1 MLPIDVARL
10 RCYAFRYADLFE
22 AYCGNSLASCDYA
35 GLKVPVNRLSASI
48 GGAPTL
54 HTLNV

>member
-1 MLPIDVARL
+1 MPDIDVARL

-35 GLKVPVNRLSASI
+35 GLKVP
-48 GGAPTL
+48 GKT
-54 HTLNV
+54 HTQAK